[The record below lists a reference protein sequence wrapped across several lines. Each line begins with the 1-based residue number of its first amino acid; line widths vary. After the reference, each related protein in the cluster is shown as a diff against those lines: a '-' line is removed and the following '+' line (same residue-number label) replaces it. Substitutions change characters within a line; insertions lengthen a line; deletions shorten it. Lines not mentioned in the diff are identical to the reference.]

1 MNFTR
6 QKVCGLIATAVI
18 TLANLHMADAGS
30 VLFDDFSTGSSAVFS
45 VGPGSGSTSNSN
57 PSGSVLSPNPGSRD
71 LSIKIDLGPGAV
83 IAVISAAKN
92 EVNFATDGSTTYGL
106 FHVDYVFGPTKS
118 LNLSNATKITLGG
131 NFDGSA
137 IGTSLGVKLID
148 SMNNMFTQVFSL
160 ASPSPF
166 SKDFLMNGFTGVNL
180 SNLKFISFGT
190 YNSSGMLVNATPDAD
205 IRISNFSYD
214 VVPEPSSFILF
225 ALMMTSVLWYRRR
238 SGKLC
243 SARA

>member
-1 MNFTR
+1 MNLTR
-6 QKVCGLIATAVI
+6 QKVCVLFATAVF
-18 TLANLHMADAGS
+18 TLANLHIADAGS
-30 VLFDDFSTGSSAVFS
+30 VLFDDFSTGSSPVFA
-45 VGPGSGSTSNSN
+45 VGPGSVSTSNNN
-57 PSGSVLSPNPGSRD
+57 PSGSVLSPDLGRRD
-71 LSIKIDLGPGAV
+71 LSIKTDIGPGLV

-92 EVNFATDGSTTYGL
+92 EVNFATDGSTTFGR
-106 FHVDYVFGPTKS
+106 FHVDYIFGPTKS
-118 LNLSNATKITLGG
+118 LNLSNATKITLRG

-190 YNSSGMLVNATPDAD
+190 YNNSGVLVNATPDAD
-205 IRISNFSYD
+205 IRITNFSYD
-214 VVPEPSSFILF
+214 VVPEPSSFALF
-225 ALMMTSVLWYRRR
+225 AMMMTSVLWYRRR
-238 SGKLC
+238 STKLY